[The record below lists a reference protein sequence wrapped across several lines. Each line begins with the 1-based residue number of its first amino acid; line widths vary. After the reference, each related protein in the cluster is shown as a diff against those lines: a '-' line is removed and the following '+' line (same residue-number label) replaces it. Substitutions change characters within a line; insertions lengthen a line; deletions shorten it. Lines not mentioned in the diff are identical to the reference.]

1 MTELPCCEGQTTP
14 IPTILVVGASGSGKT
29 TFIER
34 VVPRLRDRGFAVG
47 TVKHASRGFEVDRP
61 RKDSARHFGAGATM
75 TLLVG
80 PEEQV
85 LFRRTV
91 PEQLSVLV
99 TRSFAGCDL
108 VLAEGFSWE
117 RGLRV
122 LVHRRGCAS
131 KPPPAADDV
140 LLAVTDEPLGYP
152 LEMAFDDIEAAAD
165 HLVAV
170 IDTKGE

>member
-1 MTELPCCEGQTTP
+1 VSEGIAP
-14 IPTILVVGASGSGKT
+14 AIPTILVVGASGSGKT

-34 VVPRLRDRGFAVG
+34 VVPRLRDRGFVVG
-47 TVKHASRGFEVDRP
+47 TVKHASRGFEVDQSH
-61 RKDSARHFGAGATM
+61 KDSARHFNAGATT

-85 LFRRTV
+85 LFRRAT

-99 TRSFAGCDL
+99 ARSFAGCDL

-122 LVHRRGCAS
+122 LIHRRGCTP

-140 LLAVTDEPLGYP
+140 LLVVTDEPLGYP
-152 LEMAFDDIEAAAD
+152 LELAFDDLEAAVE
-165 HLVAV
+165 HLVAA